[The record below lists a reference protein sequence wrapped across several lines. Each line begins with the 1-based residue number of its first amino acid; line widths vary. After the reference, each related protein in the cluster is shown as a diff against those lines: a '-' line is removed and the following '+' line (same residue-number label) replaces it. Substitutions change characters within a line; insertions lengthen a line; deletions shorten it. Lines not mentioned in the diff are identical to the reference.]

1 MALTNVRVPEHLGP
15 LFERAQDFVG
25 RYFAEQRSVPEHG
38 TIEVRGER
46 YVLVRAA
53 SLSSEFHQLFQSF
66 YGADAEAAGVVHSLL
81 FDVAHAMGLADAEAF
96 ARRMELGD
104 PIARM
109 SAGPLHF
116 AHAGWAFVDIAPE
129 SRPTPD
135 SNFYLL
141 FDHPYSFESDSWLA
155 AKKASARPVCTM
167 SAGYSSGWCESS
179 FGLRLVAV
187 ELLCRAK
194 GDHACR
200 FVMAPPERIE
210 EHVARYAAEHPDL
223 ASRIVPYEVPG
234 FFSHRTDRQLLRRNQ
249 ELEQHA
255 HERAR
260 ELASI
265 NERLERDIAVHEQ
278 TLLALSSSIELNE
291 RLIEALP
298 GGVVYVTSAGGM
310 VRANADACRILGLS
324 WDELSQRYVNDFEG
338 VTVYEDGTEAR
349 PEDYPV
355 SRALATGQTQPAA
368 TMGIRKPDGETS
380 WAVFRAVPTRDPAT
394 SAVNGAVVTFF
405 DITERKRFED
415 KLRHAQKLESL
426 GVLAGGIAH
435 DFNNLLVSILG
446 NASHGKSLPP
456 DEAADE
462 LQEVFADIETG
473 ARRAA
478 ELTKQMLDYAGQSK
492 VRVESVDLAAVV
504 REMMKLLKALIP
516 KRVQLRY
523 HFQDGLPAIQGDPT
537 QVRQVVM
544 NLITN
549 AAEAMDGRQTSLVIS
564 LEQRYVGADVL
575 ERFLCD
581 GATAGA
587 FVSLEVE
594 DTGVGMSKETAAR
607 VFDPFFTT
615 KFKGRGLGMAA
626 VLGIVRSHGGAIA
639 IDSREGQGTK
649 VTVLWPIRDGSTN
662 PRAGERTRG
671 SVLLV
676 DDDEGVRSLVR
687 RALVGRGYD
696 VLVASDAVTGLR
708 LFEQNARTVSLV
720 MMDVTM
726 PGMNGFDAVKV
737 IRSSGSRVPVLL
749 SSGYEVD
756 TMQAASLGVSG
767 VLEKPYDVPSLLE
780 AVEAAIARGEI
791 ATERTGG

>member
-1 MALTNVRVPEHLGP
+1 MALTNVRVPEHLVP
-15 LFERAQDFVG
+15 LFERAQEFVK
-25 RYFAEQRSVPEHG
+25 RYFAEQRSIPEHG
-38 TIEVRGER
+38 TLEVRGER

-53 SLSSEFHQLFQSF
+53 SLSAEFHQMFRNH
-66 YGADAEAAGVVHSLL
+66 YGGDAEALGVVHSLL
-81 FDVAHAMGLADAEAF
+81 FDVAHAMGLADAESF
-96 ARRMELGD
+96 AKRMNLSD
-104 PIARM
+104 PIARL

-116 AHAGWAFVDIAPE
+116 AHAGWAFVDIFAE
-129 SRPTPD
+129 SRPRPD
-135 SNFYLL
+135 SDYYLL

-155 AKKASARPVCTM
+155 AKMASTRPVCTM

-179 FGLRLVAV
+179 FGLPLVTV
-187 ELLCRAK
+187 EILCRAK
-194 GDHACR
+194 GDHTCR
-200 FVMAPPERIE
+200 FIMAPPDRIE
-210 EHVARYAAEHPDL
+210 ERISKYAEAHPEL
-223 ASRIVPYEVPG
+223 ASRIGRYDVHG
-234 FFSHRTDRQLLRRNQ
+234 FLSHRTDRQLLRRNQ
-249 ELEQHA
+249 ELEETA

-260 ELASI
+260 ELADI
-265 NERLERDIAVHEQ
+265 NEQLQRDIAVRKTTEV
-278 TLLALSSSIELNE
+278 ALSASIELNE

-298 GGVVYVTSAGGM
+298 GGVVYVTASGAV

-338 VTVYEDGTEAR
+338 VTVYEDGSVAHAA
-349 PEDYPV
+349 DYPV
-355 SRALATGQTQPAA
+355 SRAIATGQTQPA
-368 TMGIRKPDGETS
+368 TTLGIRKPDGETS

-394 SAVNGAVVTFF
+394 TAVNGAVVTFF

-446 NASHGKSLPP
+446 NASHGRALP
-456 DEAADE
+456 ESGGEE

-492 VRVESVDLAAVV
+492 VRVDSVDLGVVV
-504 REMMKLLKALIP
+504 REMMKLLKALVP
-516 KRVQLRY
+516 KHVQLRY
-523 HFQDGLPAIQGDPT
+523 HFQEGLPAIEADPT

-549 AAEAMDGRQTSLVIS
+549 AAEAMQEGQTRLVIS
-564 LEQRYVGADVL
+564 LEQRYVDQTSL
-575 ERFLCD
+575 DRFLSD
-581 GATAGA
+581 GATPGA

-594 DTGVGMSKETAAR
+594 DAGIGMSPETAAR

-626 VLGIVRSHGGAIA
+626 VLGIMRSHHGAIA
-639 IDSREGQGTK
+639 IDSREGEGTK
-649 VTVLWPIRDGSTN
+649 VTVLWPVRGGSRNT
-662 PRAGERTRG
+662 RAESRTRG
-671 SVLLV
+671 SVLVV
-676 DDDEGVRSLVR
+676 DDDEGVRALVR

-696 VLVASDAVTGLR
+696 VLLASDAVTGLR
-708 LFEQNARTVSLV
+708 LFEQYGPTIALV

-726 PGMNGFDAVKV
+726 PGMSGFDAVKV
-737 IRSSGSRVPVLL
+737 IRSRGSRVPILL

-756 TMQAASLGVSG
+756 ALQATAMEVSG
-767 VLEKPYDVPSLLE
+767 ILEKPYDVSALVE
-780 AVEAAIARGEI
+780 AVEAAVAKRV
-791 ATERTGG
+791 